1 MPAATTPLRDG
12 ATELVSPELALVDA
26 ELAASLRPLLPDP
39 GERDDPQTEAA
50 PLNPHAQWE
59 AGTEEP
65 ARVETEV
72 VMSEA
77 RDRLMWY
84 AVDGEPLGPRTET
97 RRCLRRRATL
107 VPSLSAA
114 SAVALFLTQL
124 YTSQGT
130 LS

>member
-1 MPAATTPLRDG
+1 MPAATTLLPDG
-12 ATELVSPELALVDA
+12 STELVSPELALVDA

-39 GERDDPQTEAA
+39 GERHDPQAETA
-50 PLNPHAQWE
+50 PLNPPAQWE
-59 AGTEEP
+59 AETEEP
-65 ARVETEV
+65 APVEAEV

-77 RDRLMWY
+77 RDRLMGY
-84 AVDGEPLGPRTET
+84 AVDGEPLGPRPET

-114 SAVALFLTQL
+114 SAVALLVTQL